1 MFYIRCGGDD
11 DLTIEFSAVA
21 LKTRM
26 RHVQSDD
33 QEHCFKFENKVIHCY
48 IFWNDK
54 LNCVISSYYWEYFK
68 CKYYLENIGWIN
80 EFIIHMN
87 RWKYVQRSVI

>member
-33 QEHCFKFENKVIHCY
+33 QEHCFKFKNKVICTFLY
-48 IFWNDK
+48 ILKW
-54 LNCVISSYYWEYFK
+54 
-68 CKYYLENIGWIN
+68 
-80 EFIIHMN
+80 
-87 RWKYVQRSVI
+87 